1 MNKIIIN
8 VIIGVSTLVLLNG
21 CMHETK
27 KLSPSKS
34 NRLNNKTISFVPLDT
49 LTHPNDGTA
58 AVGITLNSMI
68 LSSVLKGI
76 SNNVMSHPKYFYPTG
91 ILGSKAINTLAKNR
105 GMIIKPSNQATDY
118 KLEVKTYWYYK
129 GAPFQWQQAQ
139 VLMENDIR
147 LKDAKSGKIIAQ
159 AFCEYNTRNVKDIPT
174 YNYSE
179 IKKSNSQAVK
189 VEANK
194 AINLCI
200 KKLKNEV
207 LR

>member
-1 MNKIIIN
+1 MTSTI
-8 VIIGVSTLVLLNG
+8 VGIGTLLLLNG
-21 CMHETK
+21 CMHETT

-34 NRLNNKTISFVPLDT
+34 NMLKNKTVALVPLDT
-49 LTHPNDGTA
+49 LTHPNDGNT
-58 AVGITLNSMI
+58 GGLFLDTMI

-91 ILGSKAINTLAKNR
+91 ILGSKSVNALARNR
-105 GMIIKPSNQATDY
+105 GMIIKPSNQVTDY

-129 GAPFQWQQAQ
+129 GVPFKWQQAQ
-139 VLMENDIR
+139 VFMENDIR
-147 LKDAKSGKIIAQ
+147 LKDAKSGKVVAQ
-159 AFCEYNTRNVKDIPT
+159 AFCEYNPHKVKDIPT
-174 YNYSE
+174 YSYDE
-179 IKKSNSQAVK
+179 IKKPNSKAVRA
-189 VEANK
+189 EANK